1 MVPSKDSMLLTDR
14 VQTAFTSML
23 VIFVLNSVLLLALRV
38 YLDRKN
44 KKRDSLQGIEI
55 DPESRE
61 IEETDHNSFTNGQ
74 GEDQTDWENQQ
85 FRYTL

>member
-1 MVPSKDSMLLTDR
+1 MVPGKDTLILTNH

-44 KKRDSLQGIEI
+44 KRRDSVQGVVIN
-55 DPESRE
+55 PESRD
-61 IEETDHNSFTNGQ
+61 IEETEQEASTIGQ
-74 GEDQTDWENQQ
+74 GEDQTDWESQQ